1 MLKPLV
7 GTYSGHKVAETSLN
21 DLLNSST
28 KHLFSNSLFLL
39 SLTHVILLFL
49 FSPDFSHSHGWTER
63 LFFLTRHFRG
73 ENTLSQPG
81 IKDTAAYPPSALLN
95 YTFLLLGGKQV

>member
-7 GTYSGHKVAETSLN
+7 GTYRGHKVAESSLSG
-21 DLLNSST
+21 LLTSST
-28 KHLFSNSLFLL
+28 TLLFSSSLFLL
-39 SLTHVILLFL
+39 SPTHVILLFL
-49 FSPDFSHSHGWTER
+49 LSPDFSHSHGWTER
-63 LFFLTRHFRG
+63 LFLLTRRFRG

-81 IKDTAAYPPSALLN
+81 IKDTAAYPPSALLS